1 VSYVVR
7 QSGLGAFIF
16 FVWGLEFGVWSW
28 ELGVGSWA
36 VGVGCW
42 CLIIFVSGVLAV
54 SCALGIYVSSFELRD
69 FFQR

>member
-16 FVWGLEFGVWSW
+16 FVWGLEFGVWSLELGVGSW
-28 ELGVGSWA
+28 ELGIGSWA
-36 VGVGCW
+36 VGVGRW

-54 SCALGIYVSSFELRD
+54 SCVL
-69 FFQR
+69 